1 MSFLK
6 NVIRKIYYKRYIR
19 IKIIDYYSKKDN
31 ISDQEREVL
40 EFLRHNSCHT
50 YPYEFTKKY
59 SSRNIKVYRD
69 GSSGMKYVVSDGKK
83 LFMKSGWSDSA
94 IKRGLKNLLLEQDS
108 LSPHRYLTDTFDVSP
123 DDVVADIGCADG
135 NFGLMVIDRI
145 KHLYLFEVDPLW
157 ISALQKTFEPWRD
170 KVTIV
175 NKMVSDRNDEQN
187 ISIDEFVREHP
198 ITFIKGDLEGYEE
211 IVLSGASALL
221 SSDTPLKVV
230 ITTYHTQGH
239 GHTLHDTLVGAGF
252 RCRYSRGY
260 MILKNQGNLKPPY
273 LRRGLIYAEKP

>member
-6 NVIRKIYYKRYIR
+6 NVVRKIYYKRYIR
-19 IKIIDYYSKKDN
+19 IKIIDFYSKKDSV
-31 ISDQEREVL
+31 SDQEREVL

-59 SSRNIKVYRD
+59 SSRNIKVNRD
-69 GSSGMKYVVSDGKK
+69 GPSGMKYVMSDGKK
-83 LFMKSGWSDSA
+83 LFMKSGWRDSA
-94 IKRGLKNLLLEQDS
+94 IRRGLKNLLLEQDP

-157 ISALQKTFEPWRD
+157 IDALQKTFEPWRD

-230 ITTYHTQGH
+230 ITTYHTQDH
-239 GHTLHDTLVGAGF
+239 GQTLHDTLVGAGF
-252 RCRYSRGY
+252 RCRYSHGY

-273 LRRGLIYAEKP
+273 LRRGLLYAEKP